1 MKDRF
6 EGIRAERD
14 EPHFQAAAPSSNQHA
29 GLWKQ
34 IALGIVVG
42 YSALAVIGLLA
53 WVAAGKLLMSNL
65 GFAVP

>member
-34 IALGIVVG
+34 IALG
-42 YSALAVIGLLA
+42 LLA